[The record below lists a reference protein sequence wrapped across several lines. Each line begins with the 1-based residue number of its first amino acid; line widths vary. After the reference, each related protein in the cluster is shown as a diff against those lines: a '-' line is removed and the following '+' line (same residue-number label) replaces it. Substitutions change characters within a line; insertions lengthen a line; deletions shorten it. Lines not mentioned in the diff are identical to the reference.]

1 MAAERW
7 DPLRE
12 AVSLRDAVN
21 ALIQDSIL
29 RPGAELIRPGVERM
43 AGVPVDVLETENE
56 FIIKASLPGMKPEQ
70 VEITAHGDTVTLRG
84 EVKSEE
90 EKPGETWHI
99 RERRYGAFHRSITLS
114 APINADGA
122 HATFDNGVLTLT
134 VPKAEA
140 ARPRHIKIGHP
151 SSNKH

>member
-43 AGVPVDVLETENE
+43 AGVAVDVLETENE
-56 FIIKASLPGMKPEQ
+56 FVIKASLPGLKPEE
-70 VEITAHGDTVTLRG
+70 VEITAHGDTITLRG
-84 EVKSEE
+84 EMKAED
-90 EKPGETWHI
+90 EKQGQTWHI
-99 RERRYGAFHRSITLS
+99 RERRQGAFQRAITLTS
-114 APINADGA
+114 PINADNA
-122 HATFDNGVLTLT
+122 HADFQNGVLTLT

-140 ARPRHIKIGHP
+140 ARPRHIKIGHGGNP
-151 SSNKH
+151 